1 MPGPNEDNEL
11 DPIAGE
17 GLEIDNNDDEYG
29 LGQPDDRSLE
39 AYSERGDE
47 TPAQAEEAIQDA
59 LNDLDEQLIDKSDLN
74 NICIY
79 ADPTD
84 KTAKRNPVVKITTA
98 ASGATKVTV
107 TNVNKLT
114 PDAAKA
120 VAKTRPGFLITKG
133 NKSAIIALI
142 DKFGENAHK
151 IKLDYNK
158 LGLAE
163 NDAEIAAAFQRNPPV
178 AKRRP

>member
-1 MPGPNEDNEL
+1 MPPEEL
-11 DPIAGE
+11 DQ
-17 GLEIDNNDDEYG
+17 D
-29 LGQPDDRSLE
+29 DDRIIE
-39 AYSERGDE
+39 DEGDRL
-47 TPAQAEEAIQDA
+47 PEEALPEDDSSLAANAKAPEGELPADSPKAIADA
-59 LNDLDEQLIDKSDLN
+59 LTDSGIDEQLIDKSDPN

-98 ASGATKVTV
+98 TSGATKVTV